1 MKILA
6 LEFSSE
12 RRSAAIR
19 DTSAKTAFEAAE
31 TASGPTKAFSLIE
44 SALQQAK
51 ADRNSIDCIAIGL
64 GPGSYTGIRIA
75 ISIAQGW
82 QLVHPIKLQGLSSV
96 ETIALQAQE
105 ARLFG
110 TVTILIDAQRGE
122 FYLATYNIAQNSIEE
137 ITPLRLAIAEEA
149 RARASAG
156 DIMVGPEI
164 LRWFPAGHQLF
175 PSAAQMARSAS
186 RRSEFITGDKLEPIY
201 LRQTTFVK
209 APPPRTI
216 I

>member
-12 RRSAAIR
+12 RRSAAIFG
-19 DTSAKTAFEAAE
+19 KTVFETAE
-31 TASGPTKAFSLIE
+31 TTPGKTEAFALIDKLLRQ
-44 SALQQAK
+44 SNS
-51 ADRNSIDCIAIGL
+51 DRASIDCIAVGL

-82 QLVHPIKLQGLSSV
+82 QIAHPIKVLGLSSV
-96 ETIALQAQE
+96 ETIAVQAQ
-105 ARLFG
+105 AAKLYG
-110 TVTILIDAQRGE
+110 NITILIDAQRGE
-122 FYLATYNIAQNSIEE
+122 FYLASYEISPARLEPSI
-137 ITPLRLAIAEEA
+137 PLRLVSAEEA
-149 RARASAG
+149 RARASRG

-164 LRWFPAGHQLF
+164 HRWFPSGHQLF
-175 PSAAQMARSAS
+175 PSAAVMAQLATQRSDFMGG
-186 RRSEFITGDKLEPIY
+186 EQLEPIY

-216 I
+216 T